1 MGQFSF
7 EKIDK
12 ILSSDEIPV
21 INMNKFNKLI
31 KNNEKVKIFDF
42 FGFLE
47 TNPFLSG
54 KILRIINSGFY
65 YVPHKIYSI
74 RHAYIILGK
83 EKLMEIVMT
92 LFSYDYLDYF
102 SDIKNSYKKK
112 IFSLIYFFSYF
123 MKNLSRIKGF
133 DNVHYSF
140 KLAIFRHIGTLFI
153 PKIDKKF
160 MNKLGSSYNEG
171 LESLYKYEEKRYGVN
186 HLEISKYIMK
196 KYNFPLDFIDQA
208 AKIESDD
215 YFSKLISY
223 SERLASYIIF
233 NNFENIN
240 KFLNEFE
247 ENLLITDNILI
258 DLIEET
264 LDNFNKISDEL
275 KNNFKIEPN
284 IKKFIK
290 VLHKRDSFDSE
301 EIISKLNSVEGKNYL
316 IKNFIN
322 NLKIKKNINAA
333 SFFISLFNKYF
344 YFDRVFY
351 FEETDKKN
359 TFKLIDYISD
369 YRVKE
374 IIKNSF
380 KIEFKEDKKVYT
392 PEDNILKGKLKRYF
406 KEAEYYIFL
415 ISSSSRKI
423 VLIVD
428 NNITKKEITDRKI
441 ENILEFLDYSK
452 TLYFDFYLKR
462 NKNADELLKNVH
474 KLGVSFSHMINNYL
488 TIILT
493 TANLLK
499 RRTDN
504 KDQVLLCDK
513 IIQSI
518 DKISEYLKK
527 FKEINSLKDLSY
539 LQGID
544 MFDLE
549 GKDDNEDN

>member
-1 MGQFSF
+1 MEQFNF

-12 ILSSDEIPV
+12 ILSSEEIPV

-31 KNNEKVKIFDF
+31 KNEEEVKIFKF
-42 FGFLE
+42 FNFLE
-47 TNPFLSG
+47 ANPFLSG

-83 EKLMEIVMT
+83 EKLIEIIMT

-123 MKNLSRIKGF
+123 MKNLSQIKGF

-140 KLAIFRHIGTLFI
+140 KLAIFRHIGALFI

-160 MNKLGSSYNEG
+160 MDKLGASYNEG
-171 LESLYKYEEKRYGVN
+171 LESLYQYEEKRYGIN
-186 HLEISKYIMK
+186 HLEISEYIIK
-196 KYNFPLDFIDQA
+196 KYNFPSNFIDQA
-208 AKIESDD
+208 VGLDSND
-215 YFSKLISY
+215 YFSKLITY
-223 SERLASYIIF
+223 SERLALYIIF
-233 NNFENIN
+233 NNFDNIY
-240 KFLNEFE
+240 KFLDEFE
-247 ENLLITDNILI
+247 EKLLITDNILI

-264 LDNFNKISDEL
+264 LDNF
-275 KNNFKIEPN
+275 KIEPN

-290 VLHKRDSFDSE
+290 ILHKRDSFDSQ
-301 EIISKLNSVEGKNYL
+301 EIILKLNSIEGKNYL

-351 FEETDKKN
+351 FEEADKNN

-406 KEAEYYIFL
+406 KEVEYYIFL
-415 ISSSSRKI
+415 ISSSSSKI

-428 NNITKKEITDRKI
+428 NNITKKEITDKKI

-452 TLYFDFYLKR
+452 TIYFDFYLKR